1 MFFDQRAGFRI
12 QQKDRRDQ
20 EVSAGKSGFADP
32 QIVLKSHFKKP
43 EI

>member
-20 EVSAGKSGFADP
+20 EVSAGKGGVGASTT
-32 QIVLKSHFKKP
+32 
-43 EI
+43 